1 MSIVM
6 LPHNP
11 ASEGAKAVVNN
22 MRITRIKRE
31 GSSYKHRE
39 ENIVINWG
47 CPVCPPHIPEHA
59 SVINPFKSVAKASD
73 KLSALNCF
81 IQNGVNCPPF
91 TTDKGEA
98 YDWMEQG
105 RTVVVRTILNGHG
118 GKGIEIYEPD
128 CLDDPDWVLPNAPLY
143 TQYVPK
149 KSEYRVHVVGNE
161 VIDVTRKVLSED
173 YPDKEN
179 VNWKVRNH
187 DNGFI
192 FTRFNKNVQPRQ
204 NGELY
209 EERDLVNPVIKG
221 LSIQAVR
228 CLGLDFG
235 AVDIIWNSK
244 AQRAFVLE
252 VNTAPG
258 VADTA
263 AERYAAAFVKLA
275 SRRMMLAQR
284 EKLADM
290 PFFKQY
296 VNIQDGPP
304 PIIRHEDIN
313 F

>member
-11 ASEGAKAVVNN
+11 ASEGAKAVANN

-31 GSSYKHRE
+31 GSSYKHRD

-47 CPVCPPHIPEHA
+47 CPAIPPHIPENA
-59 SVINPFKSVAKASD
+59 EIINSFKAVARASD
-73 KLSALNCF
+73 KLSAMICF
-81 IQNGVNCPPF
+81 IENGVHCPPF

-98 YDWMEQG
+98 HDWMEQG
-105 RTVVVRTILNGHG
+105 RTVVVRKILNGHA
-118 GKGIEIYEPD
+118 GKGIEIYDPEY
-128 CLDDPDWVLPNAPLY
+128 LEDPDWVLPNAPLF

-179 VNWKVRNH
+179 VNWKIRNH

-192 FTRFNKNVQPRQ
+192 FTRFNKNAPPRP
-204 NGELY
+204 NGEPY
-209 EERDLVNPVIKG
+209 EERDIVSPSIKV

-263 AERYAAAFVKLA
+263 AERYASALA
-275 SRRMMLAQR
+275 RFATKRDAEKRRERLA
-284 EKLADM
+284 EK
-290 PFFKQY
+290 Y
-296 VNIQDGPP
+296 GP
-304 PIIRHEDIN
+304 IRIEEIN